1 MSSERSSVKACYWIP
16 PTAWDE
22 ISFQSAMDLIN
33 ADCRKLA
40 HPRTSHWACMC
51 RDAGS
56 PNSLFHRP
64 AGLVQAKSLNPRAFS
79 LLHTLWDAASVLW
92 AANTVSD
99 APDERE
105 RESHQTHLSELK
117 CLKWLRIRGWHDKK
131 KKKMSAQTEYGDVGL
146 LYV

>member
-56 PNSLFHRP
+56 PYSLFHRP

-92 AANTVSD
+92 AANTLSD

-105 RESHQTHLSELK
+105 REPPDTPQWTQMSQMASHPWVAWQ
-117 CLKWLRIRGWHDKK
+117 KK
-131 KKKMSAQTEYGDVGL
+131 KNVSPDREYGDVGL